1 MGGAST
7 WVFAGLAVWLAAI
20 GFAQIPAAPAQPA
33 AHAQTPSAKAPHFET
48 SDNCLAC
55 HNSLTTPSG
64 EDVSIGSSWRASMM
78 ANSARDP
85 YWQASVRRETIDHP
99 SKKAEIEDEC
109 AICHMPMSTS
119 VARATGGHGEVF
131 AHLPVGGGG
140 SDAGRLAA
148 DGVSCT
154 LCHQIGRERLGT
166 PESFTGG
173 FVISPPTAAGPAVFG
188 PFQVDAGRTRVMHS
202 AAGVMPTESTHIQQ
216 SELCATCHTLSTQAL
231 GPKGEAIA
239 SLPEQVPY
247 LEWRHSAFRSERS
260 CQSCHMPEVSEP
272 TPVSSVLGEPRP
284 GMSRHAFVGG
294 NFFMLR
300 MLNRYRAEL
309 GVEALP
315 VELEAT
321 ARATTLQLQTRTATV
336 SMTGTRT
343 PSGLLELDV
352 AVRNLTGH
360 KFPTGYPARRAWL
373 HVVVRDSDGRAVFE
387 SGAVAPSGAIDGND
401 NDADA
406 ARYEPHYDEIRGS
419 GPVQHVQIYES
430 MMVDAQGAVTTGLLK
445 GTRFIKDNRL
455 LPRGFDKS
463 SAAPDI
469 AVRGEAA
476 SDDDFGA
483 DGDRVRYVVDAAGAG
498 RSAGALEVTV
508 ELRYQPIAF
517 RWARNLAAYT
527 ADEPRRFV
535 SYFDAMAQQSSA
547 VAATARLS
555 VP

>member
-1 MGGAST
+1 
-7 WVFAGLAVWLAAI
+7 
-20 GFAQIPAAPAQPA
+20 
-33 AHAQTPSAKAPHFET
+33 
-48 SDNCLAC
+48 
-55 HNSLTTPSG
+55 
-64 EDVSIGSSWRASMM
+64 MM

-109 AICHMPMSTS
+109 AICHMPMTTTA
-119 VARATGGHGEVF
+119 ARSAGRHGEVF
-131 AHLPVGGGG
+131 AHLPVGSDG

-173 FVISPPTAAGPAVFG
+173 FVINPPADGGPAIFG
-188 PFQVDAGRTRVMHS
+188 PFSVDAGRTRLMHS
-202 AAGVMPTESTHIQQ
+202 AAGVLPTESTHIQQ
-216 SELCATCHTLSTQAL
+216 SELCATCHTLYTKAL
-231 GPKGEAIA
+231 GPNGEATA

-247 LEWRHSAFRSERS
+247 LEWRHSAFRAERS

-315 VELEAT
+315 AELEAT
-321 ARATTLQLQTRTATV
+321 ARATTLQLQTHTATV
-336 SMTGTRT
+336 SVTGART
-343 PSGLLELDV
+343 PGGALGLDV
-352 AVRNLTGH
+352 AVRNLAGH
-360 KFPTGYPARRAWL
+360 KFPTGYPSRRAWL
-373 HVVVRDSDGRAVFE
+373 HVVVRDSDGRTVFE
-387 SGAVAPSGAIDGND
+387 SGSITPSGAIEGND
-401 NDADA
+401 NDVDG
-406 ARYEPHYDEIRGS
+406 ARYEPHYDEIRG
-419 GPVQHVQIYES
+419 GGVVQMVQIYET
-430 MMVDAQGAVTTGLLK
+430 MMVDAAGAVTTGLLK
-445 GTRFIKDNRL
+445 GTRFVKDNRL
-455 LPRGFDKS
+455 LPRGFDKA
-463 SAAPDI
+463 SAPPDI
-469 AVRGEAA
+469 AVRGEAS
-476 SDDDFGA
+476 SDDDFNA
-483 DGDRVRYVVDAAGAG
+483 DGDRVRYVVDAASVAKA
-498 RSAGALEVTV
+498 AGALEVTV

-517 RWARNLAAYT
+517 RWARNLAPYD

-535 SYFDAMAQQSSA
+535 SYFDAMAHQSST
-547 VAATARLS
+547 VVATARVS

>member
-1 MGGAST
+1 MGGASRSA
-7 WVFAGLAVWLAAI
+7 FAGLAVWLAAV
-20 GFAQIPAAPAQPA
+20 GFAQTSAPAPPAEQAPMPAAK
-33 AHAQTPSAKAPHFET
+33 TPHFET

-55 HNSLTTPSG
+55 HNGLTTPSG
-64 EDVSIGSSWRASMM
+64 EDVSIGSAWRASMM

-109 AICHMPMSTS
+109 ASCHMPMTTAA
-119 VARATGGHGEVF
+119 ARSAGRLGQVF
-131 AHLPVGGGG
+131 AHLPVGRDG

-154 LCHQIGRERLGT
+154 LCHQISRERLGT

-173 FVISPPTAAGPAVFG
+173 FVISPPTGAGPSVFG
-188 PFQVDAGRTRVMHS
+188 PFRVDAGRTRLMHS
-202 AAGVMPTESTHIQQ
+202 AAGVLPTESTHIQQ
-216 SELCATCHTLSTQAL
+216 SELCATCHTLYTRAL
-231 GPKGEAIA
+231 GPNGETTA

-247 LEWRHSAFRSERS
+247 LEWRHSAFRTERS
-260 CQSCHMPEVSEP
+260 CQQCHMPEVTEP

-321 ARATTLQLQTRTATV
+321 ARATTLQLQADTAGVSVTGART
-336 SMTGTRT
+336 
-343 PSGLLELDV
+343 SGGGLELEV

-373 HVVVRDSDGRAVFE
+373 HVVVRDRDGRVVFE
-387 SGAVAPSGAIDGND
+387 SGAITSSGAIEGND

-406 ARYEPHYDEIRGS
+406 ARYEPHYDEIRGR

-430 MMVDAQGAVTTGLLK
+430 VMVDAQGAVTTGLLK
-445 GTRFIKDNRL
+445 GAHFVKDNRL
-455 LPRGFDKS
+455 LPRGFDKT
-463 SAAPDI
+463 SAVPDI
-469 AVRGEAA
+469 AVRGEAS
-476 SDDDFGA
+476 SDDDFNA
-483 DGDRVRYVVDAAGAG
+483 DGDRVRYVVDAGSTAKA
-498 RSAGALEVTV
+498 AGALEVTV

-517 RWARNLAAYT
+517 RWARNLQPYD

-547 VAATARLS
+547 VVATARLS